1 MRRHSPHL
9 AIALACA
16 ALASGCAP
24 DDASPPA
31 VVAQSADAMEVSTQ
45 ESALLMAVGRAIEAP
60 RSSADRVGDAIARA
74 TQQTADLFGAG
85 CNRTVTRE
93 GANGLSVRLRE
104 CNGGLGLRSITGEL
118 HYGFEFTADG
128 SLRITVRLNAGEALR
143 VGGARITELDS
154 SALVRLAP
162 GLFSL
167 TIERSAYTAVGA
179 RGQYLQREVSPPGDP
194 SPLRATW
201 TPAGACFGLSG
212 AWRVRVGPSAA
223 RTRSLRVAVSRY
235 RRCGGACPALADD
248 AVVVTDE
255 SPDGGVNTFTL
266 SFLGASTAT
275 WTTTSPPASG
285 TVPLNCMN

>member
-1 MRRHSPHL
+1 M
-9 AIALACA
+9 ALACA
-16 ALASGCAP
+16 ALLTGCAP
-24 DDASPPA
+24 DDAAPPA
-31 VVAQSADAMEVSTQ
+31 VVAEASDAVEVSTQ
-45 ESALLMAVGRAIEAP
+45 ESVLLMAVGRAIEAP

-74 TQQTADLFGAG
+74 AQQTADLYGPA
-85 CNRTVTRE
+85 CDRTVTRE
-93 GANGLSVRLRE
+93 GANGLSVRVRA
-104 CNGGLGLRSITGEL
+104 CNGGLGLRAVTGEL
-118 HYGFEFTADG
+118 HYGFEFIADG
-128 SLRITVRLNAGEALR
+128 SLRITVRLAAGEVLR

-154 SALVRLAP
+154 SALVRLTP

-167 TIERSAYTAVGA
+167 TLERSAYTAVGA
-179 RGQYLQREVSPPGDP
+179 RGQYLHREVSPPDDP

-223 RTRSLRVAVSRY
+223 RTRTLRVAVSRY

-255 SPDGGVNTFTL
+255 TPGGAMSTFTL

-275 WTTTSPPASG
+275 WTTTAPPASG
-285 TVPLNCMN
+285 TVSLNCMN